1 MTMNENMIDEIKLML
16 QERFGIDVNASGPAS
31 RMRDL
36 GIDSLHLVDLMMDM
50 ESAFGF
56 QYEAL
61 TLPANPSLEE
71 IANVIAA
78 NGASAR

>member
-1 MTMNENMIDEIKLML
+1 MTMNEHVIEEITSML
-16 QERFGIDVNASGPAS
+16 QERFGIDVNTSGPAS

-36 GIDSLHLVDLMMDM
+36 GIDSLHLVDLMLDM

-56 QYEAL
+56 QYELL

-71 IANVIAA
+71 IANAIAA
-78 NGASAR
+78 NSAATR

>member
-1 MTMNENMIDEIKLML
+1 MAMNEHMIDEIKCML

-71 IANVIAA
+71 IADAITA
-78 NGASAR
+78 NGTSAR

>member
-1 MTMNENMIDEIKLML
+1 MTMNEQLIDQIKRILI
-16 QERFGIDVNASGPAS
+16 ERFGIDASLSLPAS

-50 ESAFGF
+50 ESTFGF

-61 TLPANPSLEE
+61 ALPVNPSLEE
-71 IANVIAA
+71 IADAIAA
-78 NGASAR
+78 CSASKQ

>member
-1 MTMNENMIDEIKLML
+1 MTMNEHMIDEIKLML

-56 QYEAL
+56 QYESL

-71 IANVIAA
+71 IANAIAA
-78 NGASAR
+78 NSAAAR

>member
-1 MTMNENMIDEIKLML
+1 MNEHMIDKIKSML
-16 QERFGIDVNASGPAS
+16 EERFGIDVNASGPAS

-36 GIDSLHLVDLMMDM
+36 GIDSLHLVDLMLDM

-71 IANVIAA
+71 IANAIAA
-78 NGASAR
+78 NSASAR

>member
-1 MTMNENMIDEIKLML
+1 MNEHMIDEIKSML

-36 GIDSLHLVDLMMDM
+36 GIDSLHLVDLMLDM

-71 IANVIAA
+71 IANAIAA
-78 NGASAR
+78 NRASAR

>member
-1 MTMNENMIDEIKLML
+1 MNEHMIDEIKSML

-36 GIDSLHLVDLMMDM
+36 GIDSLHMVDLMLDM

-71 IANVIAA
+71 IADAIAA
-78 NGASAR
+78 NSASAR

>member
-1 MTMNENMIDEIKLML
+1 MTMNDHVIDQIKCML
-16 QERFGIDVNASGPAS
+16 QDRFGIDVNASGPAS

-61 TLPANPSLEE
+61 TLPSNPSLEE
-71 IANVIAA
+71 IAGAIAA
-78 NGASAR
+78 NSASAR

>member
-1 MTMNENMIDEIKLML
+1 MTMNEHMIDKIKLML
-16 QERFGIDVNASGPAS
+16 HDRFGIDVEASGPAS

-36 GIDSLHLVDLMMDM
+36 GIDSLHMVDLMLDM

-61 TLPANPSLEE
+61 TLPSNPSLEE
-71 IANVIAA
+71 IADAIAA
-78 NGASAR
+78 SGTAAR

>member
-1 MTMNENMIDEIKLML
+1 MTMNEQLINQIKRILI
-16 QERFGIDVNASGPAS
+16 ERFGIDASLSLPAS

-50 ESAFGF
+50 ESTFGF

-61 TLPANPSLEE
+61 ALPVNPSLEE
-71 IANVIAA
+71 IADAIAA
-78 NGASAR
+78 CSVSKQ

>member
-1 MTMNENMIDEIKLML
+1 MTMNEHMIEKIKLML

-36 GIDSLHLVDLMMDM
+36 GIDSLHLVDLMLDM

-71 IANVIAA
+71 IANAIAA

>member
-1 MTMNENMIDEIKLML
+1 MTMKEHMIDEIKLML
-16 QERFGIDVNASGPAS
+16 HERFGIDVNASGPAS
-31 RMRDL
+31 RMREL
-36 GIDSLHLVDLMMDM
+36 GIDSLHLVDLMLDM

-71 IANVIAA
+71 IADAIAA
-78 NGASAR
+78 GGATSR

>member
-1 MTMNENMIDEIKLML
+1 MNMNEHMIEQIKLML
-16 QERFGIDVNASGPAS
+16 QERFGIEVNASSPAS

-36 GIDSLHLVDLMMDM
+36 GIDSLHLVDLMMEM

-71 IANVIAA
+71 IADAIAA
-78 NGASAR
+78 GGAAR